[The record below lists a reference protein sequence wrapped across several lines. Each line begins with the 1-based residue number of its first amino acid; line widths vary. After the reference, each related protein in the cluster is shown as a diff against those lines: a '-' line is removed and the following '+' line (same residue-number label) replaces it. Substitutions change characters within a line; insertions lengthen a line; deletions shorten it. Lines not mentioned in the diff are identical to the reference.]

1 MAKSKRPEIND
12 NNLAIA
18 YYRYSSHS
26 QNEMSIDQQRA
37 QAQNYA
43 EAHGLTIVK
52 EYSDAAKTGTN
63 TNRPGYQL
71 MLAEIPTLKPHSLIL
86 WKTDRLGRDRFE
98 LVDAKRKIR
107 EAGCRIE
114 LIAEMSPTDDP
125 ESVLF
130 EGIAESFAEYYSRT
144 LSVNIRRG
152 MDYNAAHALY
162 NGHKVF
168 GYEGKPH
175 EPYSV
180 DPRTAP
186 AVQKMFADYAAGE
199 PMQGVCDALNAAG
212 YRTVKGGPF
221 GVKTLSRMLRN
232 RHYIGEYSESGVTI
246 PDGMPRL
253 VDDATF
259 QAVQTR
265 LLENRKRKSSKR
277 TGTSRYWL
285 SGKLYCAKCGAP
297 VTGVS
302 GTSKT
307 GATHS
312 YYYCANTRKHA
323 CTLPHMRQDALEG
336 LVQRMLGY
344 LLGDS
349 ELTASLAVDA
359 AAYYAEHYA
368 DTGYLDGLKAQERD
382 IERQLDNFTKAI
394 ARGIFNDSTA
404 KAMDELEQRRAG
416 VKDAIDAETA
426 RCALASD
433 EHSVK
438 AYFERY
444 WKAGADDV
452 ETRDYALDYLVDK
465 LVVDEDGIDVVSWFT
480 DTRAELAGFDWTQ
493 LSGLDGYSPFARGE
507 AAEEFDFF
515 PVWSTIGVTVELFFV
530 QDRAAF
536 RFQRRPRLKRG
547 RLFRARRRARGTL
560 VMRSH
565 RYGFGIP
572 DAEP

>member
-1 MAKSKRPEIND
+1 
-12 NNLAIA
+12 
-18 YYRYSSHS
+18 
-26 QNEMSIDQQRA
+26 MSIDQQRA

-52 EYSDAAKTGTN
+52 EYSDAAKTGTDA
-63 TNRPGYQL
+63 NRPGYQL
-71 MLAEIPTLKPHSLIL
+71 MLLEIPTLKPHSLIL

-98 LVDAKRKIR
+98 LVDAKRRIR

-152 MDYNAAHALY
+152 MDYNAARALY

-186 AVQKMFADYAAGE
+186 AVQKMFADYAAGT

-212 YRTVKGGPF
+212 YRTVKGGLF
-221 GVKTLSRMLRN
+221 GVKTLSRMLKN
-232 RHYIGEYSESGVTI
+232 RRYIGEYSESGVVV

-253 VDDATF
+253 IDDETF
-259 QAVQTR
+259 RAVQTR
-265 LLENRKRKSSKR
+265 LLENRKRKPGKR
-277 TGTSRYWL
+277 SGTSRYWL
-285 SGKLYCAKCGAP
+285 SGKLYCGKCGAP

-312 YYYCANTRKHA
+312 YYYCSNTRKHA

-382 IERQLDNFTKAI
+382 IERQLDNFAKAI
-394 ARGIFNDSTA
+394 ARGIINDTTA
-404 KAMDELEQRRAG
+404 KAMDELERRKSG
-416 VKDAIDAETA
+416 VKDAIDAEAA

-433 EHSVK
+433 AHSVQ

-444 WKAGADDV
+444 WRAGADDV
-452 ETRDYALDYLVDK
+452 ETRDYALEYLVDK
-465 LVVDEDGIDVVSWFT
+465 LVVDV
-480 DTRAELAGFDWTQ
+480 
-493 LSGLDGYSPFARGE
+493 
-507 AAEEFDFF
+507 
-515 PVWSTIGVTVELFFV
+515 
-530 QDRAAF
+530 
-536 RFQRRPRLKRG
+536 
-547 RLFRARRRARGTL
+547 
-560 VMRSH
+560 
-565 RYGFGIP
+565 
-572 DAEP
+572 